1 MARDSLR
8 SRARTSTTWLA
19 RWRARSGAVALL
31 LAATMLPSVA
41 TADDKESART
51 HFNRGVQL
59 YHSKNLDGALAEFR
73 RAYELA
79 PSYRVLFNIG
89 QLQYDL
95 HEWAAAQRALE
106 QYLAEGGD
114 AVPADRKAQVM
125 SLLEKCREFTAHVDL
140 TVETPGVVTLDEVP
154 VGKSPLR
161 SDLIMDPGKHRLT
174 LAPEGGGP
182 LVVRSI
188 EVASGDRVAVE
199 LAPAPEPTVT
209 PIVTPVPVTPPVI
222 TLPPE
227 TAKTPPP
234 SRTPAWIS
242 LGVTTALVGG
252 TVASALITNNAQNA
266 LERQLD
272 NVPLDDGHVRGR
284 RKDVKTAAV
293 VTDILGATAIASG
306 VLTTYFFLRGPSRSS
321 TTASARSF
329 DVSVGPTSA
338 GVSGTF

>member
-1 MARDSLR
+1 MARDPLASLVR
-8 SRARTSTTWLA
+8 SSTWLA
-19 RWRARSGAVALL
+19 RWRARSGGVALL
-31 LAATMLPSVA
+31 LAATMLPGLA
-41 TADDKESART
+41 MADDKESART

-89 QLQYDL
+89 QLQFDL
-95 HEWAAAQRALE
+95 HEWSAAQRALE

-114 AVPADRKAQVM
+114 AVPADRKALVA

-161 SDLIMDPGKHRLT
+161 SDLIVDPGKHRLT

-199 LAPAPEPTVT
+199 LAPAPEPVAT
-209 PIVTPVPVTPPVI
+209 PAVTPPVM

-227 TAKTPPP
+227 PVRPPP
-234 SRTPAWIS
+234 SRAPAWIS

-252 TVASALITNNAQNA
+252 TVASALVTNNAQNA

-272 NVPLDDGHVRGR
+272 NIPLDDGHVRGR

-293 VTDILGATAIASG
+293 VTDVLGATAIVGG
-306 VLTTYFFLRGPSRSS
+306 VLTTYFFLRGPSRGSSS
-321 TTASARSF
+321 TAASARPF